1 VSVLYIVVS
10 QHKFTFT
17 CRILYLLGPC

>member
-1 VSVLYIVVS
+1 VSLLYIGVG
-10 QHKFTFT
+10 QHKFT